1 MNLKKVFAA
10 VLAATMILSTM
21 SFGVTATEDTIVLPA
36 NFIAEEITGDALN
49 IQAVPGDKALSGDFD
64 VKEDIALDFGMHF
77 ELGET
82 REEAVEKPYY
92 SYVTD
97 FELTFDNDV
106 TAILAGN
113 HPLFSEFSNG
123 AWVTIKSEEKGE
135 LGDVEV
141 DFDGIKFKANETH
154 SIMSYIDSNFTY
166 KDLYDYNASPFY
178 CGVKLGHDAPNGVVA
193 KLALVMYPTVVV
205 DRDVEEYDYVIDGIA
220 YKVDRTNKQVLY
232 TVEMTYGE
240 NAFDIN
246 TTDTDAEK
254 AEALNEAV
262 IDTKEAAVGA
272 ANIIASLNQEAK
284 KEISPEVIKNIIE
297 TQAGEAIEEPT
308 VAQAYA
314 TDADSVMTITV
325 SDVEEEDAEAAFT
338 GTDIVLDVTVT
349 ENGTEVNEINTPVL
363 VAIPVDN
370 VNLVE
375 KVLHI
380 HKGALQELAFTKGTK
395 VIYVQ
400 MSEFSQIAVV
410 MGVELATGEA
420 VLGFDDET
428 KLINEADQ
436 ERGKAYFDLVI
447 EGTDFDTIKGFL
459 SGEFTLKAE
468 ALSAKG
474 CDYEIIPANAETDID
489 FDLNQDG
496 SKSYRINLNSF
507 DKAASWTMFEANAE
521 IDTDGTAL
529 FRLGTLVVSSYG
541 TGSVNFKGTTLMNQ
555 FDNEHNGQNI
565 SKPITVVGT
574 KNAIFDIDVP
584 TQTLTI
590 NVDFVHSTKTDN
602 SKDYQQMWLEI
613 TGGDIVGKETIELGR
628 NVPGVIVADNKYTVT
643 KTLLA
648 NTDYDIVLKGVG
660 YRTARYMNLNM
671 GEEDRVLNF
680 WNNYEDEAKAMEW
693 VGLTAKGINYNY
705 NFLAGDI
712 VMDNYIDIYDLSA
725 VVSYFGEDNLIGTNN
740 AYAKYD
746 LNRDGKIN
754 SVDVAIV
761 LTSWNK

>member
-1 MNLKKVFAA
+1 
-10 VLAATMILSTM
+10 
-21 SFGVTATEDTIVLPA
+21 
-36 NFIAEEITGDALN
+36 
-49 IQAVPGDKALSGDFD
+49 
-64 VKEDIALDFGMHF
+64 
-77 ELGET
+77 
-82 REEAVEKPYY
+82 
-92 SYVTD
+92 
-97 FELTFDNDV
+97 
-106 TAILAGN
+106 
-113 HPLFSEFSNG
+113 
-123 AWVTIKSEEKGE
+123 
-135 LGDVEV
+135 
-141 DFDGIKFKANETH
+141 
-154 SIMSYIDSNFTY
+154 
-166 KDLYDYNASPFY
+166 
-178 CGVKLGHDAPNGVVA
+178 
-193 KLALVMYPTVVV
+193 
-205 DRDVEEYDYVIDGIA
+205 
-220 YKVDRTNKQVLY
+220 
-232 TVEMTYGE
+232 
-240 NAFDIN
+240 
-246 TTDTDAEK
+246 
-254 AEALNEAV
+254 
-262 IDTKEAAVGA
+262 
-272 ANIIASLNQEAK
+272 
-284 KEISPEVIKNIIE
+284 
-297 TQAGEAIEEPT
+297 
-308 VAQAYA
+308 
-314 TDADSVMTITV
+314 
-325 SDVEEEDAEAAFT
+325 
-338 GTDIVLDVTVT
+338 
-349 ENGTEVNEINTPVL
+349 
-363 VAIPVDN
+363 
-370 VNLVE
+370 
-375 KVLHI
+375 
-380 HKGALQELAFTKGTK
+380 
-395 VIYVQ
+395 
-400 MSEFSQIAVV
+400 
-410 MGVELATGEA
+410 
-420 VLGFDDET
+420 
-428 KLINEADQ
+428 
-436 ERGKAYFDLVI
+436 
-447 EGTDFDTIKGFL
+447 
-459 SGEFTLKAE
+459 
-468 ALSAKG
+468 LSAKG

-602 SKDYQQMWLEI
+602 SKDYQQMYIQI

-671 GEEDRVLNF
+671 GEEDRILNF
-680 WNNYEDEAKAMEW
+680 WNNYEDTAKAMEW